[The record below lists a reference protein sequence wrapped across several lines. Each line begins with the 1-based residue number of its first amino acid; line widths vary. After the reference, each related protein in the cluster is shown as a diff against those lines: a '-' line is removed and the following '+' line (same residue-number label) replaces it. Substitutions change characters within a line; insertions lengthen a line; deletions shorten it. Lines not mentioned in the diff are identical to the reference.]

1 MKAACYRS
9 KKKTSKPYSVIA
21 AIDDQGAIVDGN
33 CECAAGMVA
42 CNHLMGVL
50 RTVSLLQA
58 KGFSEAPE
66 QISCTDLPQ
75 QWRVPRR
82 SSKGRSIQEVDWRS
96 VREGGLSVPKM
107 GRPKDCRLYPRNQ
120 QQQQA
125 AQEEL
130 ARNLLS
136 DSPECLFARGL
147 LSTLGQPY
155 KRTRYGP
162 APTSSPLAYQQAL
175 LPHGFAVRLSGI
187 MPQPSPAAWSLPEI
201 SYFKDDQAWHPPAHL
216 EGNQILQVCLH
227 RCL

>member
-1 MKAACYRS
+1 
-9 KKKTSKPYSVIA
+9 
-21 AIDDQGAIVDGN
+21 
-33 CECAAGMVA
+33 
-42 CNHLMGVL
+42 MGVL

-82 SSKGRSIQEVDWRS
+82 NSKGRSIQEVDWRS

-155 KRTRYGP
+155 KDKVRPST
-162 APTSSPLAYQQAL
+162 
-175 LPHGFAVRLSGI
+175 HVFAVSVPTG
-187 MPQPSPAAWSLPEI
+187 PFAAWI
-201 SYFKDDQAWHPPAHL
+201 FCPPVRNHATTFPGCM
-216 EGNQILQVCLH
+216 ESSGNFIF
-227 RCL
+227 